1 MKNLDITKNKL
12 FQKILAEELNKQVK
26 LYESSELNI
35 WKNMPEKARELA
47 LLSLDPK
54 YGDDLAE
61 EYTNS
66 NWDDIPSEVREML
79 SKILDQ
85 FTFKSDD
92 VNNTYLKA
100 NIVRLFMKYEDKL
113 ADLEVNG
120 SPLKYVVN
128 TIKNGSPSVWALN
141 AIVAALIDIHAV
153 NGFNDPELTRKPKE
167 QVFKSN
173 NSDGSNITGPRGF
186 SKPDWRGVYKGD

>member
-12 FQKILAEELNKQVK
+12 FQKILAEELTKQVK
-26 LYESSELNI
+26 LYESSEVNI
-35 WKNMPEKARELA
+35 WKTMAEKARELA

-61 EYTNS
+61 EYTSSDWN
-66 NWDDIPSEVREML
+66 NIPSEVQEML
-79 SKILDQ
+79 SKVLDQ
-85 FTFKSDD
+85 FTFKLDD

-113 ADLEVNG
+113 ANIEVNG
-120 SPLKYVVN
+120 SPLKYTIN
-128 TIKNGSPSVWALN
+128 TIKDGRPSVWALN
-141 AIVAALIDIHAV
+141 AVVAELIAIHAV
-153 NGFNDPELTRKPKE
+153 NGFKDPELTRKPKE

-186 SKPDWRGVYKGD
+186 SKPDWRGAYKGD